1 MKLSILLIFNL
12 LWFSVISQV
21 NILIPSEGCPINTIS
36 TNPLN
41 YQNSSDVSTTQ
52 VWNWMTEDFTAY
64 YLPISGGTNGVPQT
78 LRNPFH
84 ELITNPNTFQF
95 ADQIEKE
102 YHPDNG
108 WELLGRNFGSPSQG
122 VQNPFFILYNRFT
135 GIIRI
140 FVNIKNTG
148 NFAVNAATIN
158 FYFPTGTSRSAIFN
172 QLGELTNAVN
182 NFEPKAHSNKINQ
195 YVNSGVSDNYFWLYS
210 DVLSLYDPCTCGLVS
225 DLKIQV
231 KLLSESTITLNINS
245 TETTLVNNTP
255 GNSTLNNESIFN
267 EIKQWLDFGNTLVE
281 DAAGSFTSANAAFA
295 TGQRLQNQAN
305 QFVLSNES
313 LFGKSNATAIAR
325 DLSKILFEVPRV
337 NQWFKLASTLIT
349 VVEKTADGFEALT
362 ADEKLNKLKNT
373 TTTVK
378 NTSIK
383 ATGTLNQSILQFDA
397 TIALPGSIQTNLA
410 DFRSPVYDNILGV
423 FNLLEQ
429 PIVKITNYNAP
440 SSLYYEQGTFP
451 NTYLEDNNVIDVFGT
466 VKHVQVVNELTP
478 ILNPASG
485 LKIKSLESRL
495 EFINRETQLNKLK
508 GPFIPGK
515 LITFSNFSFNQA
527 SDENREDYYSN
538 NGYNLLMFDKNFI
551 PNNKWDKAFMSTAF
565 LPQGCFSKT
574 SLFTFS
580 NIEKIMVK
588 VKVILEPIVN
598 NPNSKVEDIVIVFT
612 YPAKV
617 ISENSAN
624 PYQITGAIYNPS
636 GTVIVYK
643 PTGSNPPIGISI
655 PGITYSPL
663 MGMGSNSF
671 FTNMTINQ
679 DHFVIGDITI
689 GSGVKYEP
697 GNFSIKAT
705 GNIYFENSALYT
717 VTASNP
723 IPNYSDYNYKF
734 IAGDQIIV
742 SPEVIINPET
752 SLELDPSISLDCA
765 VSLPILQS
773 PSSIESYCESSS
785 YKNRSQQKSVQ
796 DLVQEDIDYDFAKKE
811 PYINLYPNP
820 SNGDLFLE
828 VFNNENEVQFEMYS
842 ISGSKVI
849 LPQVQTTE
857 NKYLL
862 NIQSLSN
869 GVYILKM
876 FVDGEFTI
884 KQIIK
889 N

>member
-1 MKLSILLIFNL
+1 
-12 LWFSVISQV
+12 V

-36 TNPLN
+36 TNPMN
-41 YQNSSDVSTTQ
+41 YQNSSDASTTQ
-52 VWNWMTEDFTAY
+52 VWNWMTEDFTAF
-64 YLPISGGTNGVPQT
+64 YLPVGGGTNGIPLT

-95 ADQIEKE
+95 ADQVEKE

-140 FVNIKNTG
+140 FINIKNTG

-245 TETTLVNNTP
+245 TETTLVNNTL
-255 GNSTLNNESIFN
+255 GNSTLNNESIFS
-267 EIKQWLDFGNTLVE
+267 EIKQWLGLGNTLVE
-281 DAAGSFTSANAAFA
+281 DAAGVFTSANAAFA

-305 QFVLSNES
+305 QFFTSNES
-313 LFGKSNATAIAR
+313 LFGKNNTTALVR
-325 DLSKILFEVPRV
+325 DLSRILFEVPRV

-373 TTTVK
+373 TITVK
-378 NTSIK
+378 NTTVK

-397 TIALPGSIQTNLA
+397 TMALPGSIQTGTQ
-410 DFRSPVYDNILGV
+410 DFRSPIYDNILGV

-429 PIVKITNYNAP
+429 PIVKITDYNAP

-451 NTYLEDNNVIDVFGT
+451 NAYLEDNNVIDVFGT

-485 LKIKSLESRL
+485 LKIKTLESRL

-515 LITFSNFSFNQA
+515 LTTFSDFAFNQA
-527 SDENREDYYSN
+527 SNENRDDYYSN
-538 NGYNLLMFDKNFI
+538 NGYNLLMFDKNFTI
-551 PNNKWDKAFMSTAF
+551 NNKWDKALMSTAF

-580 NIEKIMVK
+580 NIENIVVK
-588 VKVILEPIVN
+588 VKVVLEPIVN
-598 NPNSKVEDIVIVFT
+598 NPNSKVEDVVIVFT

-617 ISENSAN
+617 INETNAK
-624 PYQITGAIYNPS
+624 PYQITGAIYDPS
-636 GTVIVYK
+636 GTVMVYK

-689 GSGVKYEP
+689 GPGVKYEP

-705 GNIYFENSALYT
+705 GNIYFENSAIYT
-717 VTASNP
+717 VTSPNL

-752 SLELDPSISLDCA
+752 TLELDPTISLDCA

-773 PSSIESYCESSS
+773 SSSIESYCESSS
-785 YKNRSQQKSVQ
+785 YKTRSQQKSIQ
-796 DLVQEDIDYDFAKKE
+796 DLNQEVINSDFVKKE

-820 SNGDLFLE
+820 SNGDLYVE
-828 VFNNENEVQFEMYS
+828 IFNNENEILFELFS
-842 ISGSKVI
+842 ISGSKVNLLKNEI
-849 LPQVQTTE
+849 AN
-857 NKYLL
+857 NKYHLDL
-862 NIQSLSN
+862 QYLSK
-869 GVYILKM
+869 GIYILKM
-876 FVDGEFTI
+876 YVDGEFSI
-884 KQIIK
+884 NQIVI